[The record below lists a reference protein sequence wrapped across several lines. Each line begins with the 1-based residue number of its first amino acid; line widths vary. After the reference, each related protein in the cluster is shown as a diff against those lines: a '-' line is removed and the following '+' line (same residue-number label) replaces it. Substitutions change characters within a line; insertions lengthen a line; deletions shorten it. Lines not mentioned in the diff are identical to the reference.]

1 MSQKPLKSVIMV
13 DMDLLKMVNDA
24 KKGDKIA
31 FSQLFNLYYT
41 PVYRYII
48 SRSRDENLALDLS
61 QEVFLRWYQSMGK
74 YQLPVASKEHDQ
86 APSPLSYL
94 FTIAKRLMI
103 NQGLK
108 KSSVAMPEDADEF
121 IASDDVS
128 ATDIIDI
135 QLGIEQIYR
144 YFEVLTET
152 EREFIELKYL
162 SELEN
167 KEISDIMSKSVD
179 ALRQIEH
186 RALKKLRSKYNL
198 ELQNKS

>member
-1 MSQKPLKSVIMV
+1 MSQKAVKSVIII
-13 DMDLLKMVNDA
+13 DMDLVKMVNDA
-24 KKGDKIA
+24 KKGDKTA

-61 QEVFLRWYQSMGK
+61 QEVFLRWYQSIDK
-74 YQLPVASKEHDQ
+74 YQLPVASKEYDK

-108 KSSVAMPEDADEF
+108 KSSVAMPDDADEY
-121 IASDDVS
+121 IASNDVS
-128 ATDIIDI
+128 ATEIVDI
-135 QLGIEQIYR
+135 QLDMEQVYG
-144 YFEVLTET
+144 YFEVLTEA

-179 ALRQIEH
+179 ALRQIEY
-186 RALKKLRSKYNL
+186 RALKKLRSKHSL
-198 ELQNKS
+198 EINNK